1 MFRNLRQLLVIV
13 GAFASAAPLSAQD
26 SLSMRV
32 VRYYRADDAGKTL
45 VKAFVEVPY
54 SMLKPG
60 GSGTDGT
67 MSYSV
72 SARVLDS
79 SGMSLLPEA
88 LSWQTRVPAS
98 MQAPRAVGIESM
110 QFAVTPGLY
119 RLEVTITDSASGR
132 RAQVTQ
138 AVEGYRTA
146 PAASDLLLSPA
157 MRVPDANDTVPQPG
171 EMRLGNTLVAPVVTL
186 RLTPLRPQASYLL
199 EAYNGSGDE
208 QTGSMEVSILGQ
220 DGSPVTRTPPT
231 PIRLGPGGGVLKGSV
246 DLDGLPE
253 GRYTLQ
259 VAVNAGGASTQRSA
273 AFEMAGLEATL
284 ASASQQQTAV
294 AGPTGG
300 TAGDEAYFAAMTE
313 AQLDTA
319 AAPLVL
325 IARSR
330 DLRTYETLSLDGKR
344 RFLVEFWRGR
354 DQTAGTPRNEERER
368 FYGAIAYANEQ
379 YRVGRGRQELGWQ
392 TDRGRIYAKHGA
404 PDDIL
409 RRVQSGAA
417 PPYEVWRYTR
427 GRPRYYIFA
436 DRTGIGGYNLIHTS
450 DLQENSL
457 PGWME
462 ILTFEAVRDV
472 GLFLNVD
479 FFGGSSGSQ
488 F

>member
-1 MFRNLRQLLVIV
+1 MLRNLRQLLVMV
-13 GAFASAAPLSAQD
+13 AAFAAAAPLSAQD

-32 VRYYRADDAGKTL
+32 VRYYRAEDAGKTL

-54 SMLKPG
+54 SMLQPA
-60 GSGTDGT
+60 GSGSGGT

-88 LSWQTRVPAS
+88 LSWQTRVPAD

-110 QFAVTPGLY
+110 QFAVAPGLY
-119 RLEVTITDSASGR
+119 RLEVTITDSTSGR
-132 RAQVTQ
+132 RAQVTET
-138 AVEGYRTA
+138 VEGYRTA

-199 EAYNGSGDE
+199 EAYNGSRDE
-208 QTGSMEVSILGQ
+208 QAGSMEVSILGA
-220 DGSPVTRTPPT
+220 DGRPMTRTPPT

-259 VAVNAGGASTQRSA
+259 VAVNIGGTSTQRSA
-273 AFEMAGLEATL
+273 GFEMAGLEATL
-284 ASASQQQTAV
+284 AAQPQVAAAV
-294 AGPTGG
+294 VGGPE
-300 TAGDEAYFAAMTE
+300 GDEAYFAGMTD

-330 DLRTYETLSLDGKR
+330 DLRTYETLSVDAKR

-354 DQTAGTPRNEERER
+354 DPTAGTLRNEERER
-368 FYGAIAYANEQ
+368 FYGAIAYANQQ

-409 RRVQSGAA
+409 RRVQSGQA

-457 PGWME
+457 PGWQE
-462 ILTFEAVRDV
+462 ILTLEAVRDV
-472 GLFLNVD
+472 GMFLNVD

>member
-1 MFRNLRQLLVIV
+1 
-13 GAFASAAPLSAQD
+13 
-26 SLSMRV
+26 MRV
-32 VRYYRADDAGKTL
+32 VRYYRAEDAGKTL

-54 SMLKPG
+54 SMLQG
-60 GSGTDGT
+60 AGTGSGEALF
-67 MSYSV
+67 YSV

-88 LSWQTRVPAS
+88 LSWQTRVPAG
-98 MQAPRAVGIESM
+98 MQSARAVGIESM

-132 RAQVTQ
+132 RAQVTR
-138 AVEGYRTA
+138 AVEGYRA
-146 PAASDLLLSPA
+146 PPTASDLLLSPA

-186 RLTPLRPQASYLL
+186 RLTPLRPQAFYLL
-199 EAYNGSGDE
+199 EAYNATNDE
-208 QTGSMEVSILGQ
+208 QAGSMEVSILGR
-220 DGSPVTRTPPT
+220 DGAVMTRTPAT

-253 GRYTLQ
+253 GSYTLQ
-259 VAVNAGGASTQRSA
+259 VAVSMGGASVQRSA
-273 AFEMAGLEATL
+273 ALEMAGLEETL
-284 ASASQQQTAV
+284 VAQQDAPAAV
-294 AGPTGG
+294 GPSGG
-300 TAGDEAYFAAMTE
+300 SAGDEAYFGAMNE

-330 DLRTYETLSLDGKR
+330 DLRTYESLSLDGKR
-344 RFLVEFWRGR
+344 RFLVEFWRTR
-354 DQTAGTPRNEERER
+354 DGTPGTERNEERER
-368 FYGAIAYANEQ
+368 FYGAIAYTNEQ

-392 TDRGRIYAKHGA
+392 TDRGRVYARNGA

-409 RRVQSGAA
+409 RRVQGGGA

-427 GRPRYYIFA
+427 GRPRYFIFA
-436 DRTGIGGYNLIHTS
+436 DRTGIGGFNLIHTN
-450 DLQENSL
+450 DLQENGL
-457 PGWME
+457 PGWRE
-462 ILTFEAVRDV
+462 ILTPDALRDI

-479 FFGGSSGSQ
+479 FFVGSSGSQ